1 MWQRLMDHVGV
12 SLWNSFYSTRERESL
27 PVSGEAVKAAAEN
40 TGQFGYK
47 TMEVLLQHRGGSL
60 PVSDEVVKAAAG
72 NTGEYGHKIIEVL
85 LQHQGKSLPITD
97 EVVKIAVEP
106 SHSPRE

>member
-1 MWQRLMDHVGV
+1 MANDDGSCGYIIMELLLQHQ
-12 SLWNSFYSTRERESL
+12 RESL
-27 PVSGEAVKAAAEN
+27 PVSGEAVKAAAGN

-47 TMEVLLQHRGGSL
+47 IMKVLLQHRGKSL
-60 PVSDEVVKAAAG
+60 PV
-72 NTGEYGHKIIEVL
+72 
-85 LQHQGKSLPITD
+85 TD